1 MKTEQFRQII
11 AQWIFRRIWN
21 LKKLAAWVDP
31 YSTIAHL
38 AIGYDGKKV
47 RFSYHRPYIS
57 DSFDD
62 LGMSVS
68 DWHRASIKINNMI
81 ENNEIGRAV

>member
-1 MKTEQFRQII
+1 MTRDRLRQMM

-21 LKKLAAWVDP
+21 LKKLASWVDP
-31 YSTIAHL
+31 YSTVATL

-57 DSFDD
+57 ASSDD

-68 DWHRASIKINNMI
+68 DWHKTSIKINNMI
-81 ENNEIGRAV
+81 ENNEIGRVL